1 MTRTWMALGL
11 VGFVT
16 GCSGA
21 IAPPIG
27 GGDSGTDGAVNDSGG
42 PDVFVACPSTTIGQS
57 IYGTCIDSIRVF
69 DESGGGFGP
78 PPPQG
83 SECSFP
89 GSTYVYT
96 LATGAETAN
105 ICTDPGNQQ
114 PYKQT
119 QSART
124 LSPAAQSGVL
134 AALKNVKVTS
144 SAGCVSDGPTL
155 TLTVTAKGV
164 DTVFGDS
171 KISACQGTPVDGIAG
186 VTTALQAK

>member
-1 MTRTWMALGL
+1 MTRTWTALGL
-11 VGFVT
+11 VGFVA

-27 GGDSGTDGAVNDSGG
+27 GGDSGTDGATNDSGG
-42 PDVFVACPSTTIGQS
+42 PDVLVACPGATIGQS
-57 IYGTCIDSIRVF
+57 IYGTCIDSIRLL
-69 DESGGGFGP
+69 DERGGFGP

-96 LATGAETAN
+96 LATGAETAD

-114 PYKQT
+114 PYKLT
-119 QSART
+119 QIART
-124 LSPAAQSGVL
+124 LSPPAQSGVV
-134 AALKNVKVTS
+134 AALKNVKVAS

-155 TLTVTAKGV
+155 TLTVTAIGV
-164 DTVFGDS
+164 DTVYGDS
-171 KISACQGTPVDGIAG
+171 KISGCQGTPVDGIAG